1 MGSQAEQ
8 TSFLFAHNAAF
19 IADLHARFKQDPG
32 SVGPSWAAFFGTLGP
47 DARDALD
54 EVAGPS
60 WARKTGPSVDLDGY
74 GDALMAEAPPPA
86 KPDRPAKPHGAA
98 VEAASGAALGRAT
111 PDTIQARTGGGRVG
125 KGGGQNCQNRR
136 A

>member
-86 KPDRPAKPHGAA
+86 KPDRQAKPNGA
-98 VEAASGAALGRAT
+98 EAASVEQLR
-111 PDTIQARTGGGRVG
+111 RTTLDRSEEHKSELQSLMRITYAVFCL
-125 KGGGQNCQNRR
+125 K
-136 A
+136 

>member
-74 GDALMAEAPPPA
+74 GDALMAEAPPPS
-86 KPDRPAKPHGAA
+86 KPDRQAKPNGAA
-98 VEAASGAALGRAT
+98 AEAGSVEPLRRTPLDSLQALTLLRAS
-111 PDTIQARTGGGRVG
+111 RTCGPFQP
-125 KGGGQNCQNRR
+125 KL
-136 A
+136 